1 MNAHERHQRWLWE
14 QKNIYKNDKLNDNND
29 YDRLN
34 DIDLIKRN
42 QKWDSTLH
50 GTDENDWLFLII
62 CRFLKDE
69 DLYDEDEHD
78 NDIDNDT
85 RIDQRPTTSNSME
98 TYNQRLTDNYYNS
111 LFKEFAMSD
120 LKHFKSGRVR
130 YNFNS

>member
-1 MNAHERHQRWLWE
+1 M
-14 QKNIYKNDKLNDNND
+14 
-29 YDRLN
+29 YD
-34 DIDLIKRN
+34 DD
-42 QKWDSTLH
+42 
-50 GTDENDWLFLII
+50 DEL
-62 CRFLKDE
+62 
-69 DLYDEDEHD
+69 D
-78 NDIDNDT
+78 NDDDDDT